1 MASKRR
7 VWMPASLKR
16 KKPQK
21 PDSTER
27 KRKIADLLN
36 KALLHDGKM
45 ERALYDYE
53 LVEHI
58 DYWYEGLKADRDEF
72 VFAVTENSGSVAMIL
87 ITADKTV
94 YINEE
99 AREQLYK
106 FWPNAYE
113 HNLKRLIP
121 MMAEELAKDI
131 ISVNGVK
138 TGY

>member
-1 MASKRR
+1 
-7 VWMPASLKR
+7 MPASLRR

-27 KRKIADLLN
+27 TRKIAHLLN
-36 KALLHDGKM
+36 KALLQDGKM

-58 DYWYEGLKADRDEF
+58 DYWYEGLKSDRDEF

-106 FWPNAYE
+106 FWPNAYDK
-113 HNLKRLIP
+113 NLKRLIP
-121 MMAEELAKDI
+121 MMAEELANDI

-138 TGY
+138 TR

>member
-1 MASKRR
+1 MARKRR
-7 VWMPASLKR
+7 AWMPASLRR

-27 KRKIADLLN
+27 TRKIAHLLN
-36 KALLHDGKM
+36 KALLQDGKM

-58 DYWYEGLKADRDEF
+58 GYWYEGLKAYRDEF

-87 ITADKTV
+87 ITADKTI

-99 AREQLYK
+99 AREQLSK

-113 HNLKRLIP
+113 TNMKRLIP
-121 MMAEELAKDI
+121 MMAEELANDI

-138 TGY
+138 TR

>member
-1 MASKRR
+1 
-7 VWMPASLKR
+7 MPASLRR

-27 KRKIADLLN
+27 KRKIAHLLN
-36 KALLHDGKM
+36 KALLQDGKM

-58 DYWYEGLKADRDEF
+58 DYWYEGLKSDRDEF

-106 FWPNAYE
+106 FWPNVYE
-113 HNLKRLIP
+113 QNLKRLIP
-121 MMAEELAKDI
+121 MMAEELANDI

-138 TGY
+138 TR

>member
-1 MASKRR
+1 
-7 VWMPASLKR
+7 MPASLRR

-27 KRKIADLLN
+27 KRKIAHLLN
-36 KALLHDGKM
+36 KALLQDGKM

-58 DYWYEGLKADRDEF
+58 DYWYEGLKSDRDEF

-106 FWPNAYE
+106 FWPNAYAQ
-113 HNLKRLIP
+113 NLKRLIP
-121 MMAEELAKDI
+121 MMAEELANDI
-131 ISVNGVK
+131 VSVNGVK
-138 TGY
+138 TWNV